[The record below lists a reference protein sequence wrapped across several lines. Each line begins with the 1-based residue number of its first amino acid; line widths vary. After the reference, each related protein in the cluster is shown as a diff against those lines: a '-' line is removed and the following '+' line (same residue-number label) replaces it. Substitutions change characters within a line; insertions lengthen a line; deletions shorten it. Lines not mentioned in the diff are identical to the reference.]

1 MNKKKMLICL
11 CVFCLLFIFFNSSQ
25 VSTVSN
31 ARSKEVV
38 NEVVSVISKT
48 QLGQAIINHIS
59 LAELNLIIR
68 KIAHAFEY
76 FLLALAICITLD
88 YYRIEDKNIIIYSL
102 FIIILIATFDE
113 FFQLFIQDRNSSVK
127 DVLIDFSGGIIANIL
142 FFIFSTPRGRH
153 IERKQYGSIRNK
165 KSQ

>member
-1 MNKKKMLICL
+1 MNKKKILICL

-31 ARSKEVV
+31 ARSKEIV
-38 NEVVSVISKT
+38 NEIVSVISKT
-48 QLGQAIINHIS
+48 QLGQAALNHIS
-59 LAELNLIIR
+59 LIDLNLLIR

-76 FLLALAICITLD
+76 FLMALAICITLD
-88 YYRIEDKNIIIYSL
+88 YYKIEDKNIIIYSL

-113 FFQLFIQDRNSSVK
+113 FFQLFIQDRNSNVK

-142 FFIFSTPRGRH
+142 YFIFSTPRGRH
-153 IERKQYGSIRNK
+153 IERKYYGSIRNK